1 MTLEQF
7 AVFVGSSMRLAT
19 PLLFG
24 ATGEIVSERAG
35 VLNMS
40 IEGLMLTA
48 AFGGALGSL
57 LSGSAAVGLA
67 CGIAMTLPVAFLQAF
82 LSNSLRVNQ
91 IVSGIGINI
100 LALGATTLSYRLIFG
115 ARSDQLVDGFSTW
128 TPPLLGAIPVIGGPI
143 FDQVWLFYLAVALI
157 AIVAFCINYT
167 AIGLAVRASGVDPIA
182 ANHAGISVTA
192 VRYGVVMFVGLCS
205 ALGGVFISLGNIHTF
220 TEGMT
225 SGAGYLAITAVIF
238 GNWRVGRM
246 VGACLLFG
254 AATALQF
261 QLPAMGISVPTAL
274 LIMSPYLLAFIAVT
288 GLVGRQTPPAALTLP
303 YFRDH

>member
-1 MTLEQF
+1 M
-7 AVFVGSSMRLAT
+7 AT

-57 LSGSAAVGLA
+57 LSGSATVGLA
-67 CGIAMTLPVAFLQAF
+67 CGIAMTLPVALLQAF

-157 AIVAFCINYT
+157 AIVAYCINYT
-167 AIGLAVRASGVDPIA
+167 AIGLAVRASGVDPTA

-205 ALGGVFISLGNIHTF
+205 ALGGVFDISLPGNIHTF

-225 SGAGYLAITAVIF
+225 SGAGYLPSQPSFSAI
-238 GNWRVGRM
+238 GGS
-246 VGACLLFG
+246 GAWL
-254 AATALQF
+254 A
-261 QLPAMGISVPTAL
+261 PASCSVPAPRC
-274 LIMSPYLLAFIAVT
+274 S
-288 GLVGRQTPPAALTLP
+288 
-303 YFRDH
+303 FRPVIGYPR